1 MGVVAES
8 QDGQLLM
15 PQSEKPGRSLSL
27 RLENGGPPMSRG
39 WKGGRSLSML
49 GRESAEARTPASLA
63 LWGLILALSLAY
75 CVALSLS
82 SGLSLSSCIR
92 RCWAVSAD
100 TFYESLTLKLYLGT
114 QPG

>member
-27 RLENGGPPMSRG
+27 CLENGGPPMSRG

-82 SGLSLSSCIR
+82 LFRSQFI
-92 RCWAVSAD
+92 
-100 TFYESLTLKLYLGT
+100 FLYKKMLGCFS
-114 QPG
+114 